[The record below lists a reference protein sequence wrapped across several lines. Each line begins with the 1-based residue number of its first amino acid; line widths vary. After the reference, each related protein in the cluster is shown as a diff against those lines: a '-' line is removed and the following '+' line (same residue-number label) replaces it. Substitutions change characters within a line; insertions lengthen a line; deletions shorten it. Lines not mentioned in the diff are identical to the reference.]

1 MCVQACAALFFVVV
15 YIVLANVFAVLM
27 ADAFSSISLGKL
39 NICVVFSLFTTEMEH
54 FFCEGFLATPT
65 LG

>member
-1 MCVQACAALFFVVV
+1 MGF
-15 YIVLANVFAVLM
+15 YIVKHIYIWMQNDRCSLVFAVLM
-27 ADAFSSISLGKL
+27 ADTFSSISLGKL

>member
-1 MCVQACAALFFVVV
+1 
-15 YIVLANVFAVLM
+15 VFAVLM
-27 ADAFSSISLGKL
+27 ADTFSSISLGKL